1 MISGRFP
8 YESENIPTMWQV
20 MVVLFWIRGITFFAH
35 PVRIC
40 LSAVVTCTAS
50 LHQHYAN
57 RRAAKCRTMIII
69 WNIRWKY
76 LPIQEWMSQPE
87 NHQFCVATTAL
98 LKIDFPSQVPD
109 FHSAISY
116 RLYFKAG
123 KSNCDSTPNQ
133 WSGPSCHRMAHK
145 FIETF
150 MYSSCIIA

>member
-1 MISGRFP
+1 MQNCLLFKMISGRFS

-20 MVVLFWIRGITFFAH
+20 MVVLFWIWGITFFAH

-76 LPIQEWMSQPE
+76 LSIQEWMSQTE
-87 NHQFCVATTAL
+87 NRQFYVATTAF
-98 LKIDFPSQVPD
+98 LKVDFRSQGHNQIPD
-109 FHSAISY
+109 FHSTISY

-123 KSNCDSTPNQ
+123 KSDCDSTPPQ
-133 WSGPSCHRMAHK
+133 WSGPCAK
-145 FIETF
+145 
-150 MYSSCIIA
+150 A

>member
-1 MISGRFP
+1 MHNFPLCKMISGRFS
-8 YESENIPTMWQV
+8 YESEKIPTMWQV
-20 MVVLFWIRGITFFAH
+20 MVVLFWIWGITFFAH

-76 LPIQEWMSQPE
+76 MTIQEWMSQTE
-87 NHQFCVATTAL
+87 NRQFSVATTAL
-98 LKIDFPSQVPD
+98 LKVDFRSQGHNQVPD
-109 FHSAISY
+109 FHSTISY

-123 KSNCDSTPNQ
+123 KSDCDSTPPQ
-133 WSGPSCHRMAHK
+133 WSGPCAK
-145 FIETF
+145 
-150 MYSSCIIA
+150 A